1 MFEPALLI
9 WFSIDVR
16 APVPIATMTITA
28 ATPMIMPS
36 AVSAVRIALRRSA
49 LTATMNVIKK
59 DMGSYAIAAAICF
72 RLSRCELDRRA
83 CAASATG

>member
-1 MFEPALLI
+1 MFEPALWI

-49 LTATMNVIKK
+49 LTATTTVMDTDI
-59 DMGSYAIAAAICF
+59 
-72 RLSRCELDRRA
+72 
-83 CAASATG
+83 

>member
-28 ATPMIMPS
+28 ATPMIIPS

-49 LTATMNVIKK
+49 LTATTNGHEK
-59 DMGSYAIAAAICF
+59 GHRCSYAT
-72 RLSRCELDRRA
+72 SD
-83 CAASATG
+83 AASAS